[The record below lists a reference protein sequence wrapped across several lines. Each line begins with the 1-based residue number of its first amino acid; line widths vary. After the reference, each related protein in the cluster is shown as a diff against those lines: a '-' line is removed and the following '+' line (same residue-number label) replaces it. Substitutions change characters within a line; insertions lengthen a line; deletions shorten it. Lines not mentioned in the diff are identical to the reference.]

1 MNQYEE
7 LEKRI
12 ENADSLEE
20 LVGVLET
27 LFNRGFSVWTDG
39 QLYNIKQLV
48 AQVNGLRIEIF
59 SQEHA
64 PPHFHVKGSD
74 VDATFSINNGELLQ
88 GNIDGRRK
96 ALIGWWYTRSRNR
109 LITVWNQT
117 RPSDCPVGRYG
128 DTGDQD

>member
-12 ENADSLEE
+12 NNADSLEE

-27 LFNRGFSVWTDG
+27 LFNSGFSVWTDG
-39 QLYNIKQLV
+39 ELYNIKQLV
-48 AQVNGLRIEIF
+48 AKVNGLHFEIN
-59 SQEHA
+59 SKEHA
-64 PPHFHVKGSD
+64 PPHFHVKGGD
-74 VDATFSINNGELLQ
+74 IDATFSINDGKLLH

-96 ALIGWWYTRSRNR
+96 ALVGWWYKHSRDQ

-117 RPSDCPVGRYG
+117 RPSDCPVGCIVDAQ
-128 DTGDQD
+128 DT